1 MCGIAGVFSYHA
13 EAPCLEKEELMRMRE
28 SMTHRGPDGSGLWV
42 SGNQR
47 AGLAHR
53 RLSIIDLTDTGTQP
67 MSIDGGRYRI
77 VFNGEIYNYKELR
90 RELEGQ
96 GCRFHSTSDTEVLL
110 HLYARRGTDMVQAL
124 RGMFAFSIWD
134 EKKRGLFLARDHF
147 GIKPLYLHDDGK
159 TFRCASQVKALLVG
173 SGIKQEI
180 EPAGHVGFFLWGSV
194 PEPFTLYRDIFAL
207 PAGHTLWVDEN
218 GPRAPQCYFDV
229 ADELACA
236 ADQPPTRLIREV
248 MADTLRDSM
257 RHHLI
262 ADVPVGVF
270 LSSGV
275 DSGTLTALASE
286 QTPHIKAITLGF
298 AEYAGSERDETPLAS
313 ELAQRYGCKHHIS
326 QITQQDF
333 DRELPHILDA
343 MDQPTTDGV
352 NTWFVAH
359 AAAQVGLKVALSGLG
374 GDELLGGYPGFGQI
388 PKLVSVARFPAAL
401 PGFGKGFRLLSAPL
415 LKRMTSPKYA
425 GLFEYG
431 GSYGGAYLL
440 RRSLFMPWE
449 LPQILDPDL
458 VREGW
463 ETLQPV
469 LRMDDMVAHL
479 PTAHAKISALELTH
493 YMRNTL
499 LRDSDWAGMAHSL
512 EIRTPLVDVA
522 LFRSLSPYMI
532 KPERLPSKR
541 ELALA
546 PEKPLPDA
554 VINRPKTG
562 FSIPVQTWIE
572 DAGATDRER
581 GLRGWAM
588 RVYNNFETP
597 AYRSKDRWKRVLALV
612 PDAFGSGGGIAK
624 FNRDLLTAVSASP
637 AVSSVVAVTRV
648 QPKPPQDLPLKLH
661 YDTLG
666 IGRDCHCISG
676 KISYIRELLHVL
688 HDYKRID
695 LIICGLIGLV
705 PLAWLIA
712 RIKHAP
718 FCCIIHGVD
727 AWQPDHSRLVNRLIG
742 RANYVLAV
750 SEYTR
755 QRFIEWSGLD
765 AAHMLILPN
774 CYDPQ
779 YYGCGPKPEVLLQ
792 RYHLQGETVL
802 MTLGRLAANEQYK
815 GFDEIMECLPAL
827 TRKIPDIAYLIVGD
841 GDDKARLQQKAESLG
856 MADRVVFAGYIPE
869 AEKADHYRLADAYVM
884 PGRGEGF
891 GIVYLEAMA
900 CGIPAVGSKL
910 DGSRDALLGGKLGVL
925 ADPTDLE
932 DVQKAVLQALQQK
945 RGMLPEGLDYFSVG
959 AYRRR
964 VFERLDQM
972 FASGSKTR

>member
-298 AEYAGSERDETPLAS
+298 SEYAGSERDETPLAS

-388 PKLVSVARFPAAL
+388 PKLVSAARFPAAL

-562 FSIPVQTWIE
+562 FFWRI
-572 DAGATDRER
+572 
-581 GLRGWAM
+581 
-588 RVYNNFETP
+588 
-597 AYRSKDRWKRVLALV
+597 RWRFV
-612 PDAFGSGGGIAK
+612 P
-624 FNRDLLTAVSASP
+624 RWWT
-637 AVSSVVAVTRV
+637 
-648 QPKPPQDLPLKLH
+648 
-661 YDTLG
+661 
-666 IGRDCHCISG
+666 
-676 KISYIRELLHVL
+676 
-688 HDYKRID
+688 
-695 LIICGLIGLV
+695 
-705 PLAWLIA
+705 
-712 RIKHAP
+712 
-718 FCCIIHGVD
+718 
-727 AWQPDHSRLVNRLIG
+727 
-742 RANYVLAV
+742 
-750 SEYTR
+750 
-755 QRFIEWSGLD
+755 
-765 AAHMLILPN
+765 
-774 CYDPQ
+774 
-779 YYGCGPKPEVLLQ
+779 
-792 RYHLQGETVL
+792 
-802 MTLGRLAANEQYK
+802 
-815 GFDEIMECLPAL
+815 
-827 TRKIPDIAYLIVGD
+827 
-841 GDDKARLQQKAESLG
+841 
-856 MADRVVFAGYIPE
+856 
-869 AEKADHYRLADAYVM
+869 
-884 PGRGEGF
+884 
-891 GIVYLEAMA
+891 
-900 CGIPAVGSKL
+900 
-910 DGSRDALLGGKLGVL
+910 
-925 ADPTDLE
+925 
-932 DVQKAVLQALQQK
+932 
-945 RGMLPEGLDYFSVG
+945 
-959 AYRRR
+959 
-964 VFERLDQM
+964 
-972 FASGSKTR
+972 